1 MKDAAMMAVTVVEL
15 ASTQNNVKNVR
26 VMKKEGIQQVTF
38 LVSYFTCR
46 RLLGHAEPV
55 ANQTVQTSHLIMHLP
70 RLFLS
75 LELRNSLHNSVLFII
90 LGVRTKLIVTVWC
103 YCPFGT
109 YAFQTITPLYLLENV
124 LLILVDHLTLS
135 CENLLCA
142 RVEVGLILA

>member
-1 MKDAAMMAVTVVEL
+1 MRLPSIDENAFLNLVNTL
-15 ASTQNNVKNVR
+15 
-26 VMKKEGIQQVTF
+26 VMTL
-38 LVSYFTCR
+38 LVSYFPCR

-55 ANQTVQTSHLIMHLP
+55 TNQTVQTSHLIMHLP

-109 YAFQTITPLYLLENV
+109 YAFQTISPLDLLENV

-142 RVEVGLILA
+142 RVEVGLVLFAFMTFLSVLD